1 MSFQGD
7 CMPFSPSSPHQ
18 LQEGGEEKTEP
29 RAAQARSAA
38 QWAGGRISI
47 SPEPIHFLLIITSHS
62 KSGRGTQVHNEAG
75 LFTCPPLGCVTP
87 PLKATEV
94 AESGRSHPECQ
105 ASPLQPAVSLRKQGG
120 YPSTPDNRD
129 AGNREGACA
138 SPGFSQLG
146 GQ

>member
-29 RAAQARSAA
+29 HAAQARSAT
-38 QWAGGRISI
+38 QCAGERISI

-62 KSGRGTQVHNEAG
+62 KSARGTQVHKAG
-75 LFTCPPLGCVTP
+75 LFTCPPLGRVTP

-94 AESGRSHPECQ
+94 AESSRSHPECQ
-105 ASPLQPAVSLRKQGG
+105 AIPLQPAASLRKQGG
-120 YPSTPDNRD
+120 YPSTPDNLD